1 MLLNSEFTS
10 DVFSLRHWYFFWLQQ
25 RRYERGDHYVAC
37 SMLFPV
43 TFFFLLK
50 AGGDLDLIIFQTN
63 PVIENRLWFVVLRWM
78 RGTQL

>member
-1 MLLNSEFTS
+1 
-10 DVFSLRHWYFFWLQQ
+10 
-25 RRYERGDHYVAC
+25 
-37 SMLFPV
+37 MLFPV

>member
-50 AGGDLDLIIFQTN
+50 AGGDLDLIIFQ
-63 PVIENRLWFVVLRWM
+63 PILLLKIGYGLWCYA
-78 RGTQL
+78 G